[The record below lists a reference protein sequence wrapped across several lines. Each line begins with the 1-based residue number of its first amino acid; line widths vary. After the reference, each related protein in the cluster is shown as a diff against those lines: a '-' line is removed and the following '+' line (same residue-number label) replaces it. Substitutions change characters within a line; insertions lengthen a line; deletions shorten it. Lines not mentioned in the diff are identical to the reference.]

1 MTNGL
6 AIFLVACIAG
16 FLALDALVWHWDLTL
31 SLARRFTDLLD
42 WLAFWR

>member
-6 AIFLVACIAG
+6 AIFLALCIAA
-16 FLALDALVWHWDLTL
+16 FLALDAMVWEWSVSL
-31 SLARRFTDLLD
+31 SLARRFSHLLE

>member
-6 AIFLVACIAG
+6 AIFLAICIAL
-16 FLALDALVWHWDLTL
+16 FLGLDAMLFGWDLSL
-31 SLARRFTDLLD
+31 SLARRFTGLLD

>member
-6 AIFLVACIAG
+6 AIFLGLCIAA
-16 FLALDALVWHWDLTL
+16 FLAVDATLFDWDLSL
-31 SLARRFTDLLD
+31 QLARRFTDLLQ

>member
-6 AIFLVACIAG
+6 AIFLGLCIAA
-16 FLALDALVWHWDLTL
+16 FLAFDATVHGWDLSL
-31 SLARRFTDLLD
+31 ALARRFADLLG

>member
-6 AIFLVACIAG
+6 AIFLGVCMAG
-16 FLALDALVWHWDLTL
+16 FLALDATLWQWEMTL

>member
-6 AIFLVACIAG
+6 AIFLGICIAG
-16 FLALDALVWHWDLTL
+16 FLAVDAIVFGWDLSL
-31 SLARRFTDLLD
+31 SLARRFTDLLN